1 MILAALLA
9 VICACGPINSPI
21 PTGPLRQ
28 AERGVQTQLTLP
40 PPPPVDVGL
49 WLAPFA
55 PAGLSDCDEMN
66 FYRQQW
72 GLPEAF
78 AGIGWRESNCRNE
91 DGVRTTCCHGY
102 WQMYTSLHLESAVL
116 RPIMHK
122 CEVFSHHDLN
132 SDIPIEKQRQA
143 CAARALYDVAGT
155 SPWSATR

>member
-91 DGVRTTCCHGY
+91 DAVRTSCCHGY
-102 WQMYTSLHLESAVL
+102 WQLHRIHFPKPE
-116 RPIMHK
+116 
-122 CEVFSHHDLN
+122 CEAWTHADVN
-132 SDIPIEKQRQA
+132 SDNPLEKQKQA
-143 CAARALYDVAGT
+143 CAAKALFDIVGISA
-155 SPWSATR
+155 WSATS